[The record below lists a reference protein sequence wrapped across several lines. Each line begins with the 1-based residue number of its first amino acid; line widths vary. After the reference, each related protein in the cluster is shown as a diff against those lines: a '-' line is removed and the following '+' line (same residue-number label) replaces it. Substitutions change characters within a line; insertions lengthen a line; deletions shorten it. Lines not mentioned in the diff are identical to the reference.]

1 MMAETDKWRLVNG
14 QVYKLGAV
22 FKTAHDAVIHAR
34 KLKEEHLVHIHR
46 ISNEL
51 WAVYW
56 RPRGDIVQCAT
67 KNIRIAGPL
76 SISTPSN
83 EKD

>member
-1 MMAETDKWRLVNG
+1 MMAATDKWRLVKG
-14 QVYKLGAV
+14 QVYKLVAV

-34 KLKEEHLVHIHR
+34 KLKDENLVHIHR
-46 ISNEL
+46 ISNDL

-56 RPRGDIVQCAT
+56 RPSGEIVRCPT

-76 SISTPSN
+76 TISTPTKEN
-83 EKD
+83 D